1 MDELRAAMAFD
12 RSVHARGAERRIEL
26 PYGLVTLHPGLPSVY
41 HLNMVTLDAP
51 LARELDAAAIARL
64 ADQHLSHLIHRRI
77 ALDDAAAAAQLE
89 PELLAA
95 GWRRDRTVFMVWH
108 GDRDSPMPSDPR
120 SREIS
125 DAELRR
131 LQARLY
137 VEQRPSPA
145 PGAQALV
152 AALVDAQA
160 ALRAGTPARCFGAGE
175 DGELYSSCTL
185 FRERSLGEGGIAML
199 EDVGT
204 IVALRERGLARAV
217 VTCALRAAL
226 AAGCDPIVIPAD
238 ADDWPQIIY
247 SKLGF
252 EPVGTQVIFTL
263 QRAVR
268 AGR

>member
-1 MDELRAAMAFD
+1 MDELRAALAFD
-12 RSVHARGAERRIEL
+12 RSVHARGAERTIQL
-26 PYGLVTLHPGLPSVY
+26 PNGLAILHSGLPHVY
-41 HLNMVTLDAP
+41 HLNMVTLDRP
-51 LARELDAAAIARL
+51 LPRELDAAAIVRL
-64 ADQHLSHLIHRRI
+64 ANEHLAHRVHRRV
-77 ALDDAAAAAQLE
+77 ALDDAAAAAKLA

-95 GWRRDRTVFMVWH
+95 GWRRDRTVFMTWH
-108 GDRDSPMPSDPR
+108 GDRDSPLPSDPR

-125 DAELRR
+125 DAELRE
-131 LQARLY
+131 LQAKLY
-137 VEQRPSPA
+137 VEQRPSEV
-145 PGAQALV
+145 PGAHALV

-185 FRERSLGEGGIAML
+185 FRERSAGEGGIAML

-204 IVALRERGLARAV
+204 IVARRERGLARAV

-252 EPVGTQVIFTL
+252 DPVGTQVTFTL
-263 QRAVR
+263 ERAVP
-268 AGR
+268 G